1 MRKRWFVPAILLLV
15 LAGVFAWQLPAL
27 LRTLPS
33 RYVAR
38 LPEPI
43 QALGVRE
50 HVDRLPTA
58 AAPLDED
65 VDRLLAPAAL
75 ASTGET
81 PAATHSP
88 ATPSPPPTS
97 APSVAPD
104 DTATASGEATAPTA
118 TATATATAA
127 MPATATAVATPSP
140 TPVPLPPTAR
150 LNGIQHRF
158 QDWNNC
164 GPATLAMTLTYFQVY
179 HSQSQTAS
187 VLKPDPEDR
196 NVSPHEM
203 AAYVND
209 ETEAAALHRANGDL
223 TTLRLLVS
231 SGFPVI
237 VEVGIDPPG
246 EYAWMEWYG
255 HYLLVVAYDN
265 PSETFWVYDSWFGT
279 SEVPQEN
286 ADDAG
291 REIAYGELERYWSHF
306 NWNYIVFYQP
316 EEAAA
321 VAEIIGAEMDDA
333 VMWQNAL
340 QRVQSELSD
349 EPENAFLWFN
359 LGTVFNALGDYD
371 HAAAAFD
378 HARSIGLPWRMLWYQ
393 FGPYEAYYET
403 GRYDDVIVLTDVTL
417 QDRPYFE
424 EAFYYKGLA
433 QLALGQEEA
442 ARDNLEKAVDFNPNY
457 EPAAAALQALASSN

>member
-1 MRKRWFVPAILLLV
+1 MRKRWFIPVILLLV

-27 LRTLPS
+27 LRALPS

-38 LPEPI
+38 LPQPLES
-43 QALGVRE
+43 LGVRE

-58 AAPLDED
+58 AAPLNDED
-65 VDRLLAPAAL
+65 VDHLLSPAVVA
-75 ASTGET
+75 ATDET
-81 PAATHSP
+81 PATTHGATDSP
-88 ATPSPPPTS
+88 PTLTPPPTS
-97 APSVAPD
+97 GPASEPD
-104 DTATASGEATAPTA
+104 DTATTSPTSTA
-118 TATATATAA
+118 TATAT
-127 MPATATAVATPSP
+127 PPPSP
-140 TPVPLPPTAR
+140 TPVPVPPSAR
-150 LNGIQHRF
+150 LDGIQHRF

-164 GPATLAMTLTYFQVY
+164 GPATLAMTLTYFQIY
-179 HSQSQTAS
+179 HSQTQTAS

-203 AAYVND
+203 AAYVTD
-209 ETEAAALHRANGDL
+209 QTDAAALDRANGDL
-223 TTLRLLVS
+223 TTLRRLVS

-255 HYLLVVAYDN
+255 HYLLVVAYDD

-286 ADDAG
+286 ADDVG
-291 REIAYGELERYWSHF
+291 REISYSELERYWSHF
-306 NWNYIVFYQP
+306 NWNYIVAYRPQD
-316 EEAAA
+316 AGA
-321 VAEIIGAEMDDA
+321 VAEIIGEEMDDG

-340 QRVQSELSD
+340 ERVQAELSGD
-349 EPENAFLWFN
+349 PDNAFLWFN
-359 LGTVFNALGDYD
+359 LGTVFNALGDYER
-371 HAAAAFD
+371 AAAAFD
-378 HARSIGLPWRMLWYQ
+378 HARAIGLPWRMLWYQ

-403 GRYDDVIVLTDVTL
+403 GRFEDVIVLTDVTL

-433 QLALGQEEA
+433 QLALGDVEA
-442 ARDNLEKAVDFNPNY
+442 ARKNLEKAVDFNPNF
-457 EPAAAALQALASSN
+457 EPASEALQTLASSN